1 MTDGSLIWIGLL
13 STLGAF
19 VTATATKVVGE
30 LSWHELEEYC
40 RLRKMPDRFD
50 EIHGRADSVASTT
63 ETLQILFS
71 IAALLAWSVLL
82 LGDYAERSW
91 PQNLAIFTTLCLVC
105 LATVLWIPREIA
117 RWWAPPFL
125 VRSWWLWSTADKL
138 LLPLHGVAW
147 SFRVLLRRL
156 DGRAAEPSEEEALED
171 EILSIVTERQHDGL
185 LEADVREMIAG
196 VIELDDAD
204 VADIMTPRSKMD
216 AIPVDT
222 DWQNVLEFVVKMGR
236 TRIPV
241 YQDNLDDIAGVLYVK
256 DLLAEQAS
264 EQDKP
269 QQELRSLLREAW
281 RVPKSMR
288 LDELL
293 QKFLHTR
300 NHLAIVVDEF
310 MHVVGLVTIEDVLEE
325 IVGEIVDESDKEE
338 VGEIHT
344 ISETVAEIYARAH
357 LEEINEKLG
366 TQLPE
371 DQEYDTLGG
380 FVLSEMGR
388 IPKVGESL
396 EWEGLRL
403 TVLEA
408 NKRRVERMRLESQT
422 KRKTAGAN

>member
-1 MTDGSLIWIGLL
+1 VTDGSLIWIGLL
-13 STLGAF
+13 STLAAF

-71 IAALLAWSVLL
+71 IGALLAWTGLL

-91 PQNLAIFTTLCLVC
+91 PQNLAIFTTLYLVC

-138 LLPLHGVAW
+138 LWPLHGVAW

-171 EILSIVTERQHDGL
+171 EILSIVTEGQHDGL

-222 DWQNVLEFVVKMGR
+222 DRQNVLEFVVRMGR

-241 YQDNLDDIAGVLYVK
+241 YQDNLDDITGVLYVK